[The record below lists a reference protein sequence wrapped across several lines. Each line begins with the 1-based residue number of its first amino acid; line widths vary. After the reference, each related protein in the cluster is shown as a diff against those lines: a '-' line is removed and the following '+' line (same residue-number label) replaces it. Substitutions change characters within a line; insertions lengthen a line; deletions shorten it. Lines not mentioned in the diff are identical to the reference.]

1 LKFEVL
7 QNGKVVSQHDLG
19 EGTYRIGRSSE
30 CEIRLASSGV
40 SKQHALLVVKGNQAA
55 VVDLGSANG
64 IFINGVLV
72 KKQRFE
78 EQDEVRIVDYKIRIA
93 PSAPRTQ
100 RPIPPSRGNLAMAE
114 EPEPAEIE
122 AQKPQE
128 KFLQL
133 VDQKILLPFY
143 VVLKNSDWRVVLA
156 AILAGSLILSVI
168 LSVIPILRWGIRT
181 VEDEGLGRA
190 HAVLSQSVR
199 ENYRVL
205 SKAGDFTR
213 LTVEATEAE
222 KGILNAY
229 VIDPKSNTVL
239 APPKFFNR
247 TINDVYSL
255 LAIKRII
262 QDKEERVSLN
272 QKGDIWIVAQ
282 PIYMYSQESNDRSL
296 QAIVIATFRLET
308 GMTNTFEPLAE
319 AALFALLMSLV
330 AFFLVYK
337 MTQYP
342 LAVMAEQLDTALKG
356 DVVTVTSEAK
366 LPEMENLAQIIN
378 FAVSRVKSGG
388 AGLAGQVSLN
398 DKAEE
403 DEQYIRVVS
412 ESEPAF
418 SDGVLLLDRDKKVCH
433 VGRVLEDLVGL
444 RNQYA
449 RGQNVS
455 DACRDQSFAGT
466 VIDLADSVISSLG
479 ESKSANLDIN
489 GIARDIAAVGH
500 KNREGEI
507 RFILIIVRMAGA

>member
-1 LKFEVL
+1 M
-7 QNGKVVSQHDLG
+7 VSSHDLQ

-30 CEIRLASSGV
+30 CEIRLASSQV
-40 SKQHALLVVKGNQAA
+40 SKQHALLVIKGNRAA
-55 VVDLGSANG
+55 VVDLGSSNG
-64 IFINGVLV
+64 VFINGILI
-72 KKQRFE
+72 KKQRIE
-78 EQDEVRIVDYKIRIA
+78 DGDEIRIVDFKIRMA
-93 PSAPRTQ
+93 PSAPRAQ
-100 RPIPPSRGNLAMAE
+100 RPLPPPRFEGNLAMQREPQEEAE
-114 EPEPAEIE
+114 PV
-122 AQKPQE
+122 KPQE
-128 KFLQL
+128 KLLLL

-143 VVLKNSDWRVVLA
+143 AILRASDWRLVLA
-156 AILAGSLILSVI
+156 SILAGALILSVI
-168 LSVIPILRWGIRT
+168 LSVVPILRWGIRT
-181 VEDEGLGRA
+181 VEDEALGRA
-190 HAVLSQSVR
+190 HAILSQAVR

-205 SKAGDFTR
+205 SKASDFTR

-272 QKGDIWIVAQ
+272 QSGNIWIVAQ
-282 PIYMYSQESNDRSL
+282 PIYMYSQESNDRAL
-296 QAIVIATFRLET
+296 QAIVIATFKLDS
-308 GMTNTFEPLAE
+308 GMTHTFEPMAE

-330 AFFLVYK
+330 AFFLIYK

-342 LAVMAEQLDTALKG
+342 VGQMAEQLDTALKG
-356 DVVTVTSEAK
+356 DDVTITAGAK
-366 LPEMENLAQIIN
+366 LPELENLAQIIN

-388 AGLAGQVSLN
+388 GAMAGQVSGD
-398 DKAEE
+398 DKAAE
-403 DEQYIRVVS
+403 DENYVNFVI
-412 ESEPAF
+412 EAEPGF
-418 SDGVLLLDRDKKVCH
+418 SDGVLLMDRDKKVRH

-466 VIDLADSVISSLG
+466 VIDLAEGVISSLG
-479 ESKSANLDIN
+479 EARSANLDIN
-489 GIARDIAAVGH
+489 GIARDVTAVGH
-500 KNREGEI
+500 KNKEGEI
-507 RFILIIVRMAGA
+507 RFILIVVRMAGA